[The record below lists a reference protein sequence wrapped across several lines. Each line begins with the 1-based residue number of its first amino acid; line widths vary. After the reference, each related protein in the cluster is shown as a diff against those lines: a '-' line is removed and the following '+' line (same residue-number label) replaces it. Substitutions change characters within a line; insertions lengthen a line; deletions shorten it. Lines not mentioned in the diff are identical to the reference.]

1 MIIDNNSNKT
11 IHFSLNLSVIYGYCL
26 LILIVYIFNLLLIN
40 NIYIS
45 CFIEVVSQAIVIY
58 LADMYANHDIGTY
71 ALNTSENGFETG
83 FVIFDADKK
92 LIAYSKNVKE
102 YFPEIKELSVG
113 NKIKSVKGLAGQFLK
128 WLNYFNIKTTNI
140 TDIVKTDEVSVR
152 VYGFVKKIDRKKYYY
167 FELSDYTVQ
176 QKLINII
183 GKDNKKL
190 SGTTN
195 HLFDPKLL
203 DKINKDDKVTLE
215 NKEVSVSILS
225 ASLKDFNT
233 IVNNTE
239 SDVMIEVLN
248 KYLSLAEKIIHKYDG
263 IIDRYSGYII
273 SAFWIDSGDGDSAKQ
288 AAQAS
293 NEIIQESKNLK
304 EEITK
309 LISKE
314 LHFAIGLD
322 YGKAILANIGTEK
335 FNNYSLIGDSVNIV
349 VKARNMASNNEI
361 YLTDNVFKY
370 LNDMEL
376 KKVDEST
383 YQLVS
388 LDKTNGGK

>member
-1 MIIDNNSNKT
+1 MYIEKLT
-11 IHFSLNLSVIYGYCL
+11 AALSSY
-26 LILIVYIFNLLLIN
+26 
-40 NIYIS
+40 
-45 CFIEVVSQAIVIY
+45 E
-58 LADMYANHDIGTY
+58 
-71 ALNTSENGFETG
+71 
-83 FVIFDADKK
+83 
-92 LIAYSKNVKE
+92 
-102 YFPEIKELSVG
+102 ELM
-113 NKIKSVKGLAGQFLK
+113 A
-128 WLNYFNIKTTNI
+128 
-140 TDIVKTDEVSVR
+140 R
-152 VYGFVKKIDRKKYYY
+152 
-167 FELSDYTVQ
+167 
-176 QKLINII
+176 
-183 GKDNKKL
+183 
-190 SGTTN
+190 
-195 HLFDPKLL
+195 
-203 DKINKDDKVTLE
+203 LE

-273 SAFWIDSGDGDSAKQ
+273 SAFWIDSGNGDSAKQ

-293 NEIIQESKNLK
+293 NEIIQESKKLK

-361 YLTDNVFKY
+361 YLTDNASKY

-376 KKVDEST
+376 KKVDESI

-388 LDKTNGGK
+388 LDKNNGGK